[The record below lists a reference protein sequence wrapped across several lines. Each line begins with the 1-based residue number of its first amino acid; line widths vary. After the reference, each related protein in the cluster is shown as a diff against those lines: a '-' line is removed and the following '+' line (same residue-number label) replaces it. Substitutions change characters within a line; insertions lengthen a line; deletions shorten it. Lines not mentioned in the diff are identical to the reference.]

1 MKSILHLISPRSA
14 EKKKEKDTD
23 ENDSYSDDDFE
34 DGDEDFSSPVK
45 TSRTENTEKGSI
57 LTTSVTPVTK
67 EAGDDALN
75 DFLNGLSSSS
85 SSDEEEVESK
95 TLPVKV
101 LDKKKVEKQESPS
114 PNIKKN
120 PLPSMKVN
128 ESSVQNKTTTKKL
141 CSSSKKINVVTSPKL
156 KSSRNHRRALPSCV
170 PQ

>member
-95 TLPVKV
+95 TLTVKV
-101 LDKKKVEKQESPS
+101 LDKKKVEKKESPS

-120 PLPSMKVN
+120 PLPSRAHV
-128 ESSVQNKTTTKKL
+128 KTVYVIFHISELNSLSLVMNTY
-141 CSSSKKINVVTSPKL
+141 VTLEPQGTNLPLRIYRKL
-156 KSSRNHRRALPSCV
+156 KNY
-170 PQ
+170 